1 MSLGQKTWVLG
12 AKNIVLM
19 GFRAPKPC
27 FNVIMARAFSSL
39 ERAVSKTRHLLCNQG
54 RLLLMKGIYPDD
66 ELNAIQDPYQV
77 FELEV
82 PGLQASVRIAR
93 AEIDF
98 VPEET
103 NAELGRQGFPP
114 RAVWGITFWI
124 PAADGEE
131 GFERRTAVEVD
142 ADTGVVIAVRRAS

>member
-1 MSLGQKTWVLG
+1 MTPIRQWSTA
-12 AKNIVLM
+12 AKMFIVLVVVVVV
-19 GFRAPKPC
+19 GYQGGCLGRT
-27 FNVIMARAFSSL
+27 S
-39 ERAVSKTRHLLCNQG
+39 VSG
-54 RLLLMKGIYPDD
+54 D
-66 ELNAIQDPYQV
+66 EA
-77 FELEV
+77 
-82 PGLQASVRIAR
+82 VRIAR

-124 PAADGEE
+124 PAADGEA

-142 ADTGVVIAVRRAS
+142 ADTGSVIAVYEDS

>member
-1 MSLGQKTWVLG
+1 VTPIRHWSTASKVF
-12 AKNIVLM
+12 IVLLVVVV
-19 GFRAPKPC
+19 GGYLGGCLGRT
-27 FNVIMARAFSSL
+27 S
-39 ERAVSKTRHLLCNQG
+39 VSG
-54 RLLLMKGIYPDD
+54 D
-66 ELNAIQDPYQV
+66 EAI
-77 FELEV
+77 
-82 PGLQASVRIAR
+82 RIAR

-103 NAELGRQGFPP
+103 NAELGKKGFPP

-142 ADTGVVIAVRRAS
+142 ADTGDVIAVHVDY